1 MPRVNGPGEFVGFV
15 KSGVSSVD
23 DLFAELDR
31 ALAFPWYFGG
41 NWNAVSDCLRDF
53 QWRQETEIALVHQDV
68 PGIANDELVLYLEI
82 LIYCILDWKK
92 MEPAALPYFP
102 RPAQKRYCARSASLP
117 RCICQT
123 LYLVDTDENAQ
134 INVRLLLLP
143 DLA

>member
-92 MEPAALPYFP
+92 DGTRRFAVFSPS
-102 RPAQKRYCARSASLP
+102 SAKAVL
-117 RCICQT
+117 REIC
-123 LYLVDTDENAQ
+123 
-134 INVRLLLLP
+134 
-143 DLA
+143 